1 MASRGARARQHLARV
16 KTTVSLFMRL
26 MFLDP
31 AVIKPKSSITLVICT
46 SLWLA
51 VFGNLAL
58 WKSFVAAP
66 EISGWKGLVFGLAFA
81 LVVASLVAAVL
92 SIFAWRPTLK
102 PAITVLLLLAAFA
115 TYYMLMYGVV
125 VNASMVL
132 NVFQTDY
139 KEARDQMSWGLL
151 ITVAL
156 IAVLPAIWIWRQP
169 LVKLS
174 FVQQLIRNVS
184 LFAVAFL
191 LAIGTLQL
199 VFQDFA
205 SLMKSHTEMRYQI
218 NPLNSL
224 YGVLRL
230 TVLAEKTNKGPIQP
244 LGSDAH
250 IAPNKTASVQR
261 PPLLVFVLGETARSQ
276 SFSLNGYSRPTNPL
290 LAREDVTSFTHVKS
304 CGTSTAESL
313 PCMFSHLGKSNFQD
327 RDNEFENLLD
337 VLYRA
342 GYAVLWIDNQSGC
355 KEQCARIPNVNTS
368 NLKIPAHCKGDEC
381 RDTVML
387 ERIDEEVSKLPAERR
402 SRGIVVVLHQMGSH
416 GPAYFKRTPDEFKK
430 FKPECAD
437 ASLSQCDRS
446 EIVNAYDNTIL
457 LTDYFLSRVIGWL
470 KTQEKTNTPAMLYV
484 SDHGESLGE
493 KNMYLHGLPYSVAPP
508 EQTTVPM
515 ITWLSPSFEQFSR
528 VNTRCLQAQRDK
540 ALSHDNLFHSV
551 LGLMAVKTSV
561 YQRDLDFFATCEGR

>member
-1 MASRGARARQHLARV
+1 
-16 KTTVSLFMRL
+16 MRL
-26 MFLDP
+26 MFIDP
-31 AVIKPKSSITLVICT
+31 AVIKPKSSITLVIWT
-46 SLWLA
+46 SIWLA
-51 VFGNLAL
+51 LFGNLAL
-58 WKSFVAAP
+58 WKSFIAVPA
-66 EISGWKGLVFGLAFA
+66 ISGFHGLVFGLAFA
-81 LVVASLVAAVL
+81 LVIASLVAALL
-92 SIFAWRPTLK
+92 SIFAWRWTLK
-102 PAITVLLLLAAFA
+102 PAITTLLLLAAFS

-125 VNASMVL
+125 VNTSMVL

-139 KEARDQMSWGLL
+139 KEARDQMSWSLL
-151 ITVAL
+151 TTVIL
-156 IAVLPAIWIWRQP
+156 IAILPAIWIWRQP
-169 LVKLS
+169 MTKLS
-174 FVQQLIRNVS
+174 FIHQLIRNIG
-184 LFAVAFL
+184 LFSISFL
-191 LAIGTLQL
+191 VAIGTVKL

-205 SLMKSHTEMRYQI
+205 SIMKSHTEMRYQI

-230 TVLAEKTNKGPIQP
+230 TVIADKINKGPLQP
-244 LGSDAH
+244 LGIDAN
-250 IAPNKTASVQR
+250 IASRKTGHDQR

-276 SFSLNGYSRPTNPL
+276 NFSLNGYSRPTNPN

-304 CGTSTAESL
+304 CGTSTAESV
-313 PCMFSHLGKSNFQD
+313 PCMFSHLERSNFHN
-327 RDNEFENLLD
+327 REHEFENMLD
-337 VLYRA
+337 VLQRA

-355 KEQCARIPNVNTS
+355 KEQCTRIPTVNTS
-368 NLKIPAHCKGDEC
+368 NLKIPSHCKGDEC

-402 SRGIVVVLHQMGSH
+402 ARGTVVVLHQMGSH
-416 GPAYFKRTPDEFKK
+416 GPAYFKRTPDEFKQ

-457 LTDYFLSRVIGWL
+457 FTDYFLSRVIGWL
-470 KTQEKTNTPAMLYV
+470 KTQEKTSTTAMLYV

-508 EQTTVPM
+508 EQTIVPM
-515 ITWLSPSFEQFSR
+515 ITWLSPSFEKFSR
-528 VNTRCLQAQRDK
+528 VSSRCLQTQRDK

-561 YQRDLDFFATCEGR
+561 YQRELDFFAACEGR